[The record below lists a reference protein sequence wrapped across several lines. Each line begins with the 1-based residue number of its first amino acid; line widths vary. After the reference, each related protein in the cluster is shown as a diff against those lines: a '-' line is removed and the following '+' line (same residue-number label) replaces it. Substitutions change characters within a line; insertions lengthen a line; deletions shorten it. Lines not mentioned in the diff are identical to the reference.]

1 MSQLIS
7 ARLPDKTAER
17 VRQVAK
23 RRQRSINEMVSLA
36 VEEWLRQNE
45 FALIEFRDTRD
56 GRAAFMKDSRLPV
69 WWVIKVAKAEG
80 LEIEKVHRY
89 WPNRPREWVQA
100 ALNYYAAYP
109 EEIGAQIADHAAM
122 TAEQMQRRFPQMETF
137 VVPADVRGEPPREP
151 E

>member
-1 MSQLIS
+1 
-7 ARLPDKTAER
+7 
-17 VRQVAK
+17 
-23 RRQRSINEMVSLA
+23 MVSLA

-80 LEIEKVHRY
+80 LEVEKVQRY
-89 WPNRPREWVQA
+89 WPDRPREWVQA
-100 ALNYYAAYP
+100 ALNYYASYP
-109 EEIGAQIADHAAM
+109 EEIEAQIADQAAM
-122 TAEQMQRRFPQMETF
+122 TAEQIQWRFPQMETF
-137 VVPADVRGEPPREP
+137 VIPANVLGEPPRES